1 MSGNSFEVSMSF
13 LKKVH
18 EDLSLSGFE
27 DNSIFKNLDDSLQYS
42 ALGSQ
47 NNSDV
52 KKSKRAPSC
61 PKEISF
67 NISDVSKKSDQI
79 SALNNLKISHG
90 EDTLPTGRMIQNYGK
105 DLFNLGG
112 SLRLICKTCEMTVN
126 SVVSYEINKENWWS
140 SLSDLLKKFR
150 CCGEFIT
157 QDCIVVHKCKYCGA
171 TLARIFSSSNPNEI
185 RTSHQQ

>member
-27 DNSIFKNLDDSLQYS
+27 DNSIFKNLDDSLAYS
-42 ALGSQ
+42 GQVSQ
-47 NNSDV
+47 NTSDV
-52 KKSKRAPSC
+52 KTSKRVPSC

-79 SALNNLKISHG
+79 SVLNNLKISHA

-126 SVVSYEINKENWWS
+126 SVVSYEMSEESWWN
-140 SLSDLLKKFR
+140 SLSDLLKRFR
-150 CCGEFIT
+150 CCGEDSFRM
-157 QDCIVVHKCKYCGA
+157 D
-171 TLARIFSSSNPNEI
+171 
-185 RTSHQQ
+185 